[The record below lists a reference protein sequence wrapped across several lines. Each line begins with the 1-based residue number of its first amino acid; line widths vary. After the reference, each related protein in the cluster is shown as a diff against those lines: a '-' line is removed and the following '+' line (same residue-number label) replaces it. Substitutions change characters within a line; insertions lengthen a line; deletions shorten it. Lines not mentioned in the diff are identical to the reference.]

1 MYHKVNM
8 KHESIEH
15 ETCMDKIMVN
25 HGAYTNG
32 SSTVNNHGFT
42 KNHHIAS
49 KHGFKKNMYQYMNT
63 MDSINITK
71 GINGY
76 HKAAMSSNGASTIV
90 YNYSPGNLILKIQFL
105 SPLVTGPPPI

>member
-15 ETCMDKIMVN
+15 ETCKDKIIVN
-25 HGAYTNG
+25 RGPYTNG

-49 KHGFKKNMYQYMNT
+49 RRGFKKNIHQYMNT
-63 MDSINITK
+63 MVSINITK
-71 GINGY
+71 GINKYYKGINRY

-90 YNYSPGNLILKIQFL
+90 YNYSPGNLAYKFK
-105 SPLVTGPPPI
+105 S